1 MTAIKLYI
9 VGFLA
14 ANGVGVVKTPL
25 SELPSPK
32 SLARRLYRSRE
43 SFVALLE
50 SGPGFPDRS
59 RYTIVAWGVKRRL
72 STSSNSYEELQRV
85 YRGLEPSGGP
95 FGGEISIGFIS
106 YDVVVEIEPTLAKYV
121 DVDRDFPRALFIV
134 PENVVIYD
142 NLLKRAYVAGGLPN
156 AAGAEA
162 EPEERPRVGK
172 ILYKTDDASYKAA
185 VSEALR
191 RIRDGEIFQV
201 VLSRREV
208 FEISGDLFSIYER
221 LTSINPS
228 PYMFFFKY
236 GDMALI
242 GTSPELLVRVEGD
255 VVETHPIAGTRPRG
269 ADDRED
275 LRLEDDMLS
284 DEKELAEHMM
294 LVDLARNDVGRISRF
309 GTVKVQELMAVEKYS
324 HVQHIVSRVAGVLDP
339 RNNIIDAIWALHP
352 AGTVSG
358 APKVR
363 AMEIIGELEDMP
375 RGPYAGGFG
384 LLSPKG
390 GELAIIIRTLA
401 IKGDV
406 ARIQAGA
413 GIVYDS
419 TPDREY
425 KETEYKLAHLRAV
438 WT

>member
-1 MTAIKLYI
+1 
-9 VGFLA
+9 
-14 ANGVGVVKTPL
+14 VVKTPL

-32 SLARRLYRSRE
+32 SLARRLYRSGE

-50 SGPGFPDRS
+50 SGPGFPDRA
-59 RYTIVAWGVKRRL
+59 RYTIVAWGVKRYVSVL
-72 STSSNSYEELQRV
+72 SNSYEELQRM

-95 FGGEISIGFIS
+95 FGGEMAIGFVS
-106 YDVVVEIEPTLAKYV
+106 YDAVVEIEPTLAKYV
-121 DVDRDFPRALFIV
+121 SVDKDFPRALFV
-134 PENVVIYD
+134 VSENVVVYD
-142 NLLKRAYVAGGLPN
+142 NLLKRAYVIGKLPTY
-156 AAGAEA
+156 AEA
-162 EPEERPRVGK
+162 GPERRPSMGRV
-172 ILYKTDDASYKAA
+172 LYKTDDAFYKAA

-228 PYMFFFKY
+228 PYMFFFKF
-236 GDMALI
+236 GDIALI
-242 GTSPELLVRVEGD
+242 GTSPELLVKVEGD

-275 LRLEDDMLS
+275 LRLEDEMLS

-339 RNNIIDAIWALHP
+339 RYNVVDAIWALHP

-384 LLSPKG
+384 LLTPRG
-390 GELAIIIRTLA
+390 GELAIIIRTLI
-401 IKGDV
+401 IKGSV

-413 GIVYDS
+413 GVVYDS

-425 KETEYKLAHLRAV
+425 RETEYKLAHLRAV

>member
-1 MTAIKLYI
+1 M
-9 VGFLA
+9 
-14 ANGVGVVKTPL
+14 VKTPL

-32 SLARRLYRSRE
+32 SLARRLYRSGE

-50 SGPGFPDRS
+50 SGPGFPDRA
-59 RYTIVAWGVKRRL
+59 RYTIVAWGVKRYVSVL
-72 STSSNSYEELQRV
+72 SNSYEELQRM

-95 FGGEISIGFIS
+95 FGGEMAIGFVS
-106 YDVVVEIEPTLAKYV
+106 YDAVVEIEPTLAKYV
-121 DVDRDFPRALFIV
+121 SVDKDFPRALFV
-134 PENVVIYD
+134 VSENVVVYD
-142 NLLKRAYVAGGLPN
+142 NLLKRAYVIGKLPTY
-156 AAGAEA
+156 AEA
-162 EPEERPRVGK
+162 GPERRPSMGRV
-172 ILYKTDDASYKAA
+172 LYKTDDAFYKAA

-228 PYMFFFKY
+228 PYMFFFKF
-236 GDMALI
+236 GDIALI
-242 GTSPELLVRVEGD
+242 GTSPELLVKVEGD

-275 LRLEDDMLS
+275 LRLEDEMLS

-339 RNNIIDAIWALHP
+339 RYNVVDAIWALHP

-384 LLSPKG
+384 LLTPRG
-390 GELAIIIRTLA
+390 GELAIIIRTLI
-401 IKGDV
+401 IKGSV

-413 GIVYDS
+413 GVVYDS

>member
-1 MTAIKLYI
+1 
-9 VGFLA
+9 
-14 ANGVGVVKTPL
+14 
-25 SELPSPK
+25 
-32 SLARRLYRSRE
+32 
-43 SFVALLE
+43 
-50 SGPGFPDRS
+50 
-59 RYTIVAWGVKRRL
+59 
-72 STSSNSYEELQRV
+72 
-85 YRGLEPSGGP
+85 
-95 FGGEISIGFIS
+95 
-106 YDVVVEIEPTLAKYV
+106 
-121 DVDRDFPRALFIV
+121 
-134 PENVVIYD
+134 
-142 NLLKRAYVAGGLPN
+142 
-156 AAGAEA
+156 
-162 EPEERPRVGK
+162 
-172 ILYKTDDASYKAA
+172 
-185 VSEALR
+185 
-191 RIRDGEIFQV
+191 
-201 VLSRREV
+201 
-208 FEISGDLFSIYER
+208 
-221 LTSINPS
+221 
-228 PYMFFFKY
+228 
-236 GDMALI
+236 
-242 GTSPELLVRVEGD
+242 
-255 VVETHPIAGTRPRG
+255 
-269 ADDRED
+269 
-275 LRLEDDMLS
+275 
-284 DEKELAEHMM
+284 
-294 LVDLARNDVGRISRF
+294 VGRISRF

>member
-1 MTAIKLYI
+1 M
-9 VGFLA
+9 
-14 ANGVGVVKTPL
+14 VKTPL

-32 SLARRLYRSRE
+32 SLARRLYRSGE

-50 SGPGFPDRS
+50 SGPGFPDRA
-59 RYTIVAWGVKRRL
+59 RYTIVAWGVKRYVSVL
-72 STSSNSYEELQRV
+72 SNSYEELQRM

-95 FGGEISIGFIS
+95 FGGEMAIGFVS
-106 YDVVVEIEPTLAKYV
+106 YDAVVEIEPTLAKYV
-121 DVDRDFPRALFIV
+121 SVDKDFPRALFV
-134 PENVVIYD
+134 VSENVVVYD
-142 NLLKRAYVAGGLPN
+142 NLLKRAYVIGKLPTY
-156 AAGAEA
+156 AEA
-162 EPEERPRVGK
+162 GPERRPSMGRV
-172 ILYKTDDASYKAA
+172 LYKTDDAFYKAA

-228 PYMFFFKY
+228 PYMFFFKF
-236 GDMALI
+236 GDIALI
-242 GTSPELLVRVEGD
+242 GTSPELLVKVEGD

-275 LRLEDDMLS
+275 LRLEDEMLS

-339 RNNIIDAIWALHP
+339 RYNVVDAIWALHP

-384 LLSPKG
+384 LLTPRG
-390 GELAIIIRTLA
+390 GELAIVIRTLI
-401 IKGDV
+401 IKGNV

-413 GIVYDS
+413 GVVYDS

-425 KETEYKLAHLRAV
+425 RETEYKLAHLRAV

>member
-1 MTAIKLYI
+1 M
-9 VGFLA
+9 GFLA

-72 STSSNSYEELQRV
+72 STSSNSYEELQRA
-85 YRGLEPSGGP
+85 YRGLEPSEGP

-384 LLSPKG
+384 LLTPRG

>member
-1 MTAIKLYI
+1 M
-9 VGFLA
+9 
-14 ANGVGVVKTPL
+14 VKTPL

-32 SLARRLYRSRE
+32 SLARRLYRSGE

-50 SGPGFPDRS
+50 SGPGFPDRA
-59 RYTIVAWGVKRRL
+59 RYTIVAWGVKRYVSVL
-72 STSSNSYEELQRV
+72 SNSYEELQRM

-95 FGGEISIGFIS
+95 FGGEMAIGFVS
-106 YDVVVEIEPTLAKYV
+106 YDAVVEIEPTLAKYV
-121 DVDRDFPRALFIV
+121 SADKDFPRALFVV
-134 PENVVIYD
+134 PENVVVYD
-142 NLLKRAYVAGGLPN
+142 NLLKRAYVVGKLPTY
-156 AAGAEA
+156 AEA
-162 EPEERPRVGK
+162 GPERRPSMGK
-172 ILYKTDDASYKAA
+172 ILYKTDDAFYKAA

-228 PYMFFFKY
+228 PYMFFFKF
-236 GDMALI
+236 GDIALI
-242 GTSPELLVRVEGD
+242 GTSPELLVKVEGD

-275 LRLEDDMLS
+275 LRLEDEMLS

-339 RNNIIDAIWALHP
+339 RYNVVDAIWALHP

-384 LLSPKG
+384 LLTPRG
-390 GELAIIIRTLA
+390 GELAIIIRTLI
-401 IKGDV
+401 IKGNV

-413 GIVYDS
+413 GVVYDS

>member
-1 MTAIKLYI
+1 M
-9 VGFLA
+9 
-14 ANGVGVVKTPL
+14 
-25 SELPSPK
+25 
-32 SLARRLYRSRE
+32 YRSGE
-43 SFVALLE
+43 SFVSLLE
-50 SGPGFPDRS
+50 SGPGFPDRA
-59 RYTIVAWGVKRRL
+59 RYTIVAWGVKRYVSVL
-72 STSSNSYEELQRV
+72 SNSYEELQRM

-95 FGGEISIGFIS
+95 FGGEMAIGFVS
-106 YDVVVEIEPTLAKYV
+106 YDAVVEIEPTLAKYV
-121 DVDRDFPRALFIV
+121 SADKDFPRALFVV

-142 NLLKRAYVAGGLPN
+142 NLLKRAYVVGKLP
-156 AAGAEA
+156 AYAEA
-162 EPEERPRVGK
+162 EPERRPNMGRV
-172 ILYKTDDASYKAA
+172 LYKTDDAFYKAA

-228 PYMFFFKY
+228 PYMFFFKF
-236 GDMALI
+236 GDIALI
-242 GTSPELLVRVEGD
+242 GTSPELLVKVEGD

-275 LRLEDDMLS
+275 LRLEDEMLS

-339 RNNIIDAIWALHP
+339 RYNVVDAIWALHP

-384 LLSPKG
+384 LLTPRG
-390 GELAIIIRTLA
+390 GELAIIIRTLI

-413 GIVYDS
+413 GVVYDS

-425 KETEYKLAHLRAV
+425 RETEYKLAHLRAV

>member
-1 MTAIKLYI
+1 M
-9 VGFLA
+9 
-14 ANGVGVVKTPL
+14 VKTPL

-32 SLARRLYRSRE
+32 SLARRLYRSGE
-43 SFVALLE
+43 SFMALLE
-50 SGPGFPDRS
+50 SGPGFPDRA
-59 RYTIVAWGVKRRL
+59 RYTIVAWGVKRYVSVL
-72 STSSNSYEELQRV
+72 SNSYEELQRM

-95 FGGEISIGFIS
+95 FGGEMAIGFIS
-106 YDVVVEIEPTLAKYV
+106 YDAVVEIEPTLAKYV
-121 DVDRDFPRALFIV
+121 SVDKDFPRALFVV
-134 PENVVIYD
+134 PENVVVYD
-142 NLLKRAYVAGGLPN
+142 NLLKRAYVVGKLPTY
-156 AAGAEA
+156 AEA
-162 EPEERPRVGK
+162 GPERRPSMGRV
-172 ILYKTDDASYKAA
+172 LYKTDDAFYKAA

-228 PYMFFFKY
+228 PYMFFFKF
-236 GDMALI
+236 GDIALI
-242 GTSPELLVRVEGD
+242 GTSPELLVKVEGD

-275 LRLEDDMLS
+275 LRLEDEMLS

-339 RNNIIDAIWALHP
+339 RYNVVDAIWALHP

-384 LLSPKG
+384 LLTPRG
-390 GELAIIIRTLA
+390 GELAIIIRTLI
-401 IKGDV
+401 IKGNV

-413 GIVYDS
+413 GVVYDS

-425 KETEYKLAHLRAV
+425 RETEYKLAHLRAV

>member
-1 MTAIKLYI
+1 M
-9 VGFLA
+9 
-14 ANGVGVVKTPL
+14 VKTPL

-32 SLARRLYRSRE
+32 SLARRLYRSGE

-50 SGPGFPDRS
+50 SGPGFPDRA
-59 RYTIVAWGVKRRL
+59 RYTIVAWGVKRYVSVL
-72 STSSNSYEELQRV
+72 SNSYEELQRM

-95 FGGEISIGFIS
+95 FGGEMAIGFVS
-106 YDVVVEIEPTLAKYV
+106 YDAVVEIEPTLAKYV
-121 DVDRDFPRALFIV
+121 SVDKDFPRALFV
-134 PENVVIYD
+134 VSENVVVYD
-142 NLLKRAYVAGGLPN
+142 NLLKRAYVIGKLPTY
-156 AAGAEA
+156 AEA
-162 EPEERPRVGK
+162 GPERRPSMGRV
-172 ILYKTDDASYKAA
+172 LYKTDDAFYKVA

-228 PYMFFFKY
+228 PYMFFFKF
-236 GDMALI
+236 GDIALI
-242 GTSPELLVRVEGD
+242 GTSPELLVKVEGD

-275 LRLEDDMLS
+275 LRLEDEMLS

-339 RNNIIDAIWALHP
+339 RYNVVDAIWALHP

-384 LLSPKG
+384 LLTPRG
-390 GELAIIIRTLA
+390 GELAIIIRTLI
-401 IKGDV
+401 IKGSV

-413 GIVYDS
+413 GVVYDS

-425 KETEYKLAHLRAV
+425 RETEYKLAHLRAV

>member
-1 MTAIKLYI
+1 
-9 VGFLA
+9 
-14 ANGVGVVKTPL
+14 
-25 SELPSPK
+25 
-32 SLARRLYRSRE
+32 
-43 SFVALLE
+43 
-50 SGPGFPDRS
+50 
-59 RYTIVAWGVKRRL
+59 
-72 STSSNSYEELQRV
+72 
-85 YRGLEPSGGP
+85 
-95 FGGEISIGFIS
+95 
-106 YDVVVEIEPTLAKYV
+106 
-121 DVDRDFPRALFIV
+121 
-134 PENVVIYD
+134 VIYD
-142 NLLKRAYVAGGLPN
+142 NLLRRAYVAGGLPN